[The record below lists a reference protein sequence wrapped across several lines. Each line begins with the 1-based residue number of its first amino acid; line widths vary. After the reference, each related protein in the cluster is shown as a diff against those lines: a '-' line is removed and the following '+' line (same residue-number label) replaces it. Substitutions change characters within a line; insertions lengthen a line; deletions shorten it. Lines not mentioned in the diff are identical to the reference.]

1 MGTVLGWNPPDVHLP
16 RLDTYLMSLCSVT
29 VYRLCTTPLIAQKKR
44 SVVAILYYSKRQL
57 LLSVLVE
64 HTFLLLLSDSLFAGV
79 VSPLHFYCRGHL
91 LWRLL
96 NLYNLFSFS
105 YFLRSKITIIK
116 IIVEKNIS
124 CNRKNKSFGSCTCTS
139 LFYCWKSEVHISSAT
154 LMQIIN

>member
-1 MGTVLGWNPPDVHLP
+1 MGTALGWNPPDVHLP

-29 VYRLCTTPLIAQKKR
+29 VYRLCTTPLIAPPKKI
-44 SVVAILYYSKRQL
+44 SSGHLVLLKKTTFVVGVSGTY
-57 LLSVLVE
+57 
-64 HTFLLLLSDSLFAGV
+64 FLLLLSDFLFAGV

-105 YFLRSKITIIK
+105 YFSRSKITIIK

-139 LFYCWKSEVHISSAT
+139 LFYFIVENLKFIFQVQHLCK
-154 LMQIIN
+154 